1 MKLKQLQTIEEFLKF
16 LQKEEEPDDI
26 IKYLDFRLKS
36 LDPPT
41 SVPLEVFASDT
52 EGETSEEEDELLT
65 TSGSSEEEDIDI
77 PRGHLG
83 QKKIQI
89 KLSL

>member
-41 SVPLEVFASDT
+41 SVPLEVFASD
-52 EGETSEEEDELLT
+52 SEEEDELLT

>member
-41 SVPLEVFASDT
+41 SVPLEVFASD
-52 EGETSEEEDELLT
+52 SEEEDELLT
-65 TSGSSEEEDIDI
+65 TSGSSEEEDIDT

>member
-65 TSGSSEEEDIDI
+65 TSGRRRRRILILPEGIWV
-77 PRGHLG
+77 
-83 QKKIQI
+83 KK
-89 KLSL
+89 KYK

>member
-52 EGETSEEEDELLT
+52 EDTEEEDELLT
-65 TSGSSEEEDIDI
+65 TSGSEEEDIDI

>member
-41 SVPLEVFASDT
+41 SVPLEVFASD
-52 EGETSEEEDELLT
+52 SEEEDELLT
-65 TSGSSEEEDIDI
+65 TSGSEEEDIDI

>member
-41 SVPLEVFASDT
+41 SVPLEVFASD
-52 EGETSEEEDELLT
+52 SEEEDELLT
-65 TSGSSEEEDIDI
+65 TSESEEEDIDT